1 MAKHR
6 RLDREQVVAQ
16 AAALADD
23 LGSVQQVTLTA
34 LAASL
39 DIRVPSLYNHIS
51 SLDDLHEALANY
63 ALQELVVLVRRATAG
78 KVGQEALVA
87 MAWAYRHFAQ
97 VHPGLYPLTLA
108 APAPDDALRVALA
121 QELLQILL
129 LIFASVRIQG
139 DDAIHAVRGLRALL
153 HGFAMLEAA
162 EGFKMAYDLE
172 ESFRFVLMAYLAG
185 LPSTIKAW
193 QETV

>member
-6 RLDREQVVAQ
+6 RLDRGQVVAQ

-23 LGSVQQVTLTA
+23 LGSAQAVTLTM

-51 SLDDLHEALANY
+51 SLDDLHDALALY
-63 ALQELVVLVRRATAG
+63 ALQELILLVRQATMG

-87 MAWAYRHFAQ
+87 VARAYRRFAQ
-97 VHPGLYPLTLA
+97 DHPGLYPLTLR
-108 APAPDDALRVALA
+108 APAPDDDQRAALA
-121 QELLQILL
+121 QELLQMLL
-129 LIFASVRIQG
+129 LIFASMGIRD

-153 HGFAMLEAA
+153 HGFTALEAA
-162 EGFKMAYDLE
+162 EGFKMPYDLD
-172 ESFRFVLMAYLAG
+172 ESFRRLLVAYVTGVVMSVA
-185 LPSTIKAW
+185 AAR
-193 QETV
+193 Q